1 MCQQLLCMYTVL
13 AWYCAYLPFPVE
25 SSGVKSVKSAS
36 KRLSVLARH
45 ASHTTIETLPCSC
58 VGTDASRK
66 VERVVPTTHAVLRL
80 LIGNFLVCEIFVV
93 FCVNVVGFK
102 GLRISRECS

>member
-1 MCQQLLCMYTVL
+1 MHTVL

-80 LIGNFLVCEIFVV
+80 LIGNFLVCEVFVV
-93 FCVNVVGFK
+93 FCVHVVRFECF
-102 GLRISRECS
+102 RFSRECS